1 VLSARARHID
11 CLSRRSARD
20 GACIRNEAPPGETMA
35 TSNRSNSRATANAR
49 TEILDQ
55 LKEDHKR
62 VKKAYKE
69 FQKMDPEESPEECE
83 ALVQQVLHELQV
95 HTALEEELLYPAARD
110 AIEEDL
116 VDEAEVEHESAHAL
130 MDQLMGMSA
139 TDEKFA
145 ARFTVLCEY
154 VLHHV
159 KEEEGEMFPQLEKAK
174 GIDWESLS
182 EEMTSRRTE
191 MLGTDELEED
201 EQAETM
207 EEGEGEEM
215 ALGGRSSG
223 SKAGRDRRARS
234 ASAEDLP
241 DNGVVPSGG
250 ATSRKL

>member
-1 VLSARARHID
+1 
-11 CLSRRSARD
+11 
-20 GACIRNEAPPGETMA
+20 MA
-35 TSNRSNSRATANAR
+35 TSNRSTSRAAASAR
-49 TEILDQ
+49 NEILDE

-69 FQKMDPEESPEECE
+69 FQKMEPEENPEECE

-95 HTALEEELLYPAARD
+95 HTALEEELLYPAARE

-139 TDEKFA
+139 NDEKFA

-159 KEEEGEMFPQLEKAK
+159 KEEENEMFPQLEKAK

-182 EEMTSRRTE
+182 AEMTTRRTE
-191 MLGTDELEED
+191 MMGAEAPDDES
-201 EQAETM
+201 AAM
-207 EEGEGEEM
+207 AEGEGEEM
-215 ALGGRSSG
+215 AGETPSGRSG
-223 SKAGRDRRARS
+223 AKARRGAREGE
-234 ASAEDLP
+234 AEEMP
-241 DNGVVPSGG
+241 DNGVVTSGG
-250 ATSRKL
+250 TTSRKI

>member
-1 VLSARARHID
+1 
-11 CLSRRSARD
+11 
-20 GACIRNEAPPGETMA
+20 MA
-35 TSNRSNSRATANAR
+35 TSNRSNSRAASNAR
-49 TEILDQ
+49 NQILDE

-69 FQKMDPEESPEECE
+69 FQKMDAEENPEECE

-95 HTALEEELLYPAARD
+95 HTALEEELLYPAARE

-139 TDEKFA
+139 GDEKFA

-159 KEEEGEMFPQLEKAK
+159 KEEEGQMFPQLEKAK
-174 GIDWESLS
+174 GVDWENMA
-182 EEMTSRRTE
+182 EEMASRRAE
-191 MLGTDELEED
+191 MMGAEE
-201 EQAETM
+201 EEEEAM

-215 ALGGRSSG
+215 ALEEQRGSAGG
-223 SKAGRDRRARS
+223 SKSKRGRAAAAGD
-234 ASAEDLP
+234 EMP
-241 DNGVVPSGG
+241 DNGVVSGG
-250 ATSRKL
+250 GTTSRKI

>member
-1 VLSARARHID
+1 LGRAGHID
-11 CLSRRSARD
+11 CLSQPAART
-20 GACIRNEAPPGETMA
+20 GAPATETMNPTGAATMA
-35 TSNRSNSRATANAR
+35 TSNRSSSRAASNAR
-49 TEILDQ
+49 NQILDE

-69 FQKMDPEESPEECE
+69 FQKMEPEESPEECE

-95 HTALEEELLYPAARD
+95 HTALEEEMLYPAARE

-145 ARFTVLCEY
+145 AKFTVLCEY

-174 GIDWESLS
+174 GLDWETLA
-182 EEMTSRRTE
+182 EEMTTRRSE
-191 MLGTDELEED
+191 MMGAEDDGEERG
-201 EQAETM
+201 EAM

-215 ALGGRSSG
+215 ELEETTSGG
-223 SKAGRDRRARS
+223 ARS
-234 ASAEDLP
+234 GAKSRGAKRGDDMP

-250 ATSRKL
+250 TTSRKI

>member
-1 VLSARARHID
+1 MARHSD
-11 CLSRRSARD
+11 CLFLHVGATRRLH
-20 GACIRNEAPPGETMA
+20 RNEAPHPETIMA
-35 TSNRSNSRATANAR
+35 TSNRSTSRAAASAR
-49 TEILDQ
+49 NEILDE

-69 FQKMDPEESPEECE
+69 FQKMEPEENPEECE

-95 HTALEEELLYPAARD
+95 HTALEEELLYPAARE

-159 KEEEGEMFPQLEKAK
+159 KEEENEMFPQLEKAK

-182 EEMTSRRTE
+182 EQLATRRTE
-191 MLGTDELEED
+191 MMGADAQHSES
-201 EQAETM
+201 ETM

-215 ALGGRSSG
+215 ALEKPSGARGSRSRRGR
-223 SKAGRDRRARS
+223 RE
-234 ASAEDLP
+234 AETVETP
-241 DNGVVPSGG
+241 DNGVVTSGG
-250 ATSRKL
+250 ATSRKI